1 MIDIQ
6 ITVDESGRLAWRAST
21 GDLSQV
27 HWWLSVVQ
35 KSVLDQATEQ
45 RLILATPEM
54 RITGIKAS

>member
-6 ITVDESGRLAWRAST
+6 ITVDEAGRLSWRAST

-27 HWWLSVVQ
+27 HWWLSIAK

-45 RLILATPEM
+45 RLTLATPDL
-54 RITGIKAS
+54 RLGVKAS